1 LRIVRLGVNAVFLEP
16 QMGGVETYVRRLLPA
31 LLEVQPELRMSV
43 FVNDAGRRTL
53 AEEPWASEV
62 ELVTHPLLGRPGL
75 RALSEAL
82 LLGSLARRRGCSLL
96 HSVAMTGPVRP
107 PLPSVVV
114 VPDVTWLRVPGAV
127 PSSTRLLWRTLAIPS
142 ARRAE
147 RVIAYSQ
154 AAKNEIALDF
164 RIPPE
169 RIDVIPLGPGSDPVV
184 EPTPEQ
190 ELRARLGLGDGPIVL
205 AVSALL
211 AHKNLPPLVDAM
223 AEVRRRSAGAVL
235 VVPANPTPL
244 QSELEARARGFAI
257 ADAVVFPGWVSA
269 ADLEGLYRAAAC
281 FAFPSLSEGFGLPVL
296 EAMRRG
302 VPVAC
307 SNASAVPEVA
317 GDSALLFDP
326 HDPAAIAEAVGR
338 LLEDRGLA
346 EELAE
351 RGRERAA
358 LFSWRRTAEETLE
371 SHQRAMAAR

>member
-1 LRIVRLGVNAVFLEP
+1 
-16 QMGGVETYVRRLLPA
+16 
-31 LLEVQPELRMSV
+31 
-43 FVNDAGRRTL
+43 
-53 AEEPWASEV
+53 
-62 ELVTHPLLGRPGL
+62 
-75 RALSEAL
+75 
-82 LLGSLARRRGCSLL
+82 
-96 HSVAMTGPVRP
+96 
-107 PLPSVVV
+107 
-114 VPDVTWLRVPGAV
+114 
-127 PSSTRLLWRTLAIPS
+127 
-142 ARRAE
+142 
-147 RVIAYSQ
+147 VIAYSQ
-154 AAKNEIALDF
+154 AARSEIAQDF

-184 EPTPEQ
+184 EPTPEP

-223 AEVRRRSAGAVL
+223 AEVRRYSPGAVL

-244 QSELEARARGFAI
+244 QSELEARARGLGI

-317 GDSALLFDP
+317 GDSALLFEP

-338 LLEDRGLA
+338 LLGDRGLA

-351 RGRERAA
+351 RGRERAG

-371 SHQRAMAAR
+371 SHMRARAAR